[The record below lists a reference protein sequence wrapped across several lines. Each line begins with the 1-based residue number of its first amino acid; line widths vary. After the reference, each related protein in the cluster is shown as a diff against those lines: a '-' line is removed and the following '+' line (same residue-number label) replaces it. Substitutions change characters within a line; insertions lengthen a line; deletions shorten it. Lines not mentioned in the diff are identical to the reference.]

1 MTTLA
6 IRNVP
11 DELYARLEAAA
22 RRHKRTVEQ
31 EVLDVLN
38 DTASRTEAPAQAA
51 PARRPMAEILAEM
64 DAFRARIHL
73 PPGTPTTEEMIRED
87 RAR

>member
-1 MTTLA
+1 MTILA
-6 IRNVP
+6 IKDVP
-11 DELYARLEAAA
+11 DDLYARLKAAA

-31 EVLDVLN
+31 EALAVLR
-38 DTASRTEAPAQAA
+38 DTASGGGAAQKKK

-73 PPGTPTTEEMIRED
+73 PPGTPTSVEMLRED
-87 RAR
+87 RDR